1 MRRITL
7 LTDFGTRDGYVA
19 AVKGVLASLAHG
31 AVVED
36 ASHDIPRGDV
46 AAASRALGR
55 YWSLYPRGTVHLV
68 VVDPGVGTDRRVL
81 ALEAR
86 GRFVVAPDNGVAHH
100 VMSPGEWR
108 AVEPRDLPRPEGIS
122 RRSATF
128 HGRDVFAPVAARL
141 AQGTALDSLGP
152 AISDPIRLPD
162 PAPTLAAGRAAG
174 RVVSVD
180 RFGNLGTNLP
190 GDVLKPGSRVEV
202 AGVPVPVG
210 TTYGDVEVG
219 GLVALVNSDG
229 RVEVAVRD
237 GSAAERLG
245 GGDGSPVVLLP
256 ETDGETGSA
265 PG

>member
-19 AVKGVLASLAHG
+19 AMKGVLASVAHG
-31 AVVED
+31 AVAED

-55 YWSLYPRGTVHLV
+55 YWALYPRGTVHLV

-100 VMSPGEWR
+100 VMSAGEWK
-108 AVEPRDLPRPEGIS
+108 AVEPGGVPLPEGVP
-122 RRSATF
+122 RASATF

-152 AISDPIRLPD
+152 ALPDPVRLPD
-162 PAPTLAAGRAAG
+162 SAPTLSGGRASG
-174 RVVSVD
+174 RVVAVD

-190 GDVLKPGSRVEV
+190 GEVLEPGTRVEI
-202 AGVPVPVG
+202 AGVTVPVA
-210 TTYGDVEVG
+210 TTYGEVEVG

-237 GSAAERLG
+237 GSAEERLG
-245 GGDGSPVVLLP
+245 AGEGLPVDLRP
-256 ETDGETGSA
+256 KKDGETGEGS
-265 PG
+265 G